1 MYFTGTFKSVSHK
14 IFLNLKFKKLSI
26 LKFSSIKDND
36 LDGLNY
42 MNGLFTLLKL
52 PINGLYGFE
61 VMTHLR
67 ILVVN

>member
-1 MYFTGTFKSVSHK
+1 M
-14 IFLNLKFKKLSI
+14 ISI

-52 PINGLYGFE
+52 PINGLDGFE
-61 VMTHLR
+61 VMTLD
-67 ILVVN
+67 LSSKLAY